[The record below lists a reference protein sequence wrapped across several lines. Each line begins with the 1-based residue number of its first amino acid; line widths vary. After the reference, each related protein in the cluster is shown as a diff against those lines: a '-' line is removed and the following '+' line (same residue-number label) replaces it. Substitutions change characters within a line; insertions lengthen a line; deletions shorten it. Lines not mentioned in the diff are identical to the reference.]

1 MKIIN
6 SHYIPMPEPRWLI
19 MENHGYVYEQLGTLN
34 VVEESEEAPFG
45 IKTHGLPVVK
55 DAMGENY
62 SDYIGNNIAT
72 LAPADGMVLDD
83 IDLNNC
89 FLLCPS
95 NNRVLLHSSFNLLAM
110 KYMTDAT
117 YDEFNLAATIK
128 ELQVCQ
134 IKLDFPE
141 EDEQEVA
148 LYVYFIGNN
157 VYLHSGKE
165 GFFFFVRSGHTE
177 GTMVKT
183 DKQGMLME
191 FVNQVRAYMIVN
203 PNYKFHFTTNIDK
216 IRTLVEYVNNE
227 IEDYLDRDDESE

>member
-6 SHYIPMPEPRWLI
+6 SHYIPLPEPRWLI
-19 MENHGYVYEQLGTLN
+19 MENHGYVYEQLGTLS
-34 VVEESEEAPFG
+34 VVEESEEAPYG
-45 IKTHGLPVVK
+45 IKTHGHPVIK
-55 DAMGENY
+55 DAMAAYY
-62 SDYIGNNIAT
+62 SADNNIAT
-72 LAPADGMVLDD
+72 LSPADGLVLDD
-83 IDLNNC
+83 IELNNC

-95 NNRVLLHSSFNLLAM
+95 NNRVLSHMTFNLMAM

-117 YDEFNLAATIK
+117 YDEFNLASTIK
-128 ELQVCQ
+128 ELQSCQ
-134 IKLDFPE
+134 IKLDFSV

-148 LYVYFIGNN
+148 LYVYFIDNN
-157 VYLHSGKE
+157 VYLHSGKD
-165 GFFFFVRSGHTE
+165 GFFFFVRTGHTE

-203 PNYKFHFTTNIDK
+203 PDYRFRFTTNIDK
-216 IRTLVEYVNNE
+216 IKTLVDYLNNE